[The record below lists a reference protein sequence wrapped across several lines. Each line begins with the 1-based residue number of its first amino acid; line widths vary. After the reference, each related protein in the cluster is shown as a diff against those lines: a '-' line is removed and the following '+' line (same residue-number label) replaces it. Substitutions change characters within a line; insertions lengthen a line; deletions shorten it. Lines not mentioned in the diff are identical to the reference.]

1 MKTYDLLVIGGGPAG
16 VSAARTAAL
25 RNKTVA
31 LINAGKELGGA
42 GINTGTLPSKTLR
55 ETALALSGAQAR
67 NLLGLEITLRGE
79 ATVADFLR
87 HEQHV
92 KAGFNETLAQLTESL
107 KIDFF
112 PGIAVFENP
121 HQLRVN
127 GQANGALVLQGE
139 NSNVR

>member
-1 MKTYDLLVIGGGPAG
+1 MKTYDLVVIGGGPAG
-16 VSAARTAAL
+16 ISAARTAAL
-25 RNKTVA
+25 HKKAVA
-31 LINAGKELGGA
+31 LVNSDKELGGA
-42 GINTGTLPSKTLR
+42 GVNTGTLPSKTLR

-67 NLLGLEITLRGE
+67 NLLGLEITLRHE

-112 PGIAVFENP
+112 PGM
-121 HQLRVN
+121 
-127 GQANGALVLQGE
+127 
-139 NSNVR
+139 